1 MINPYPAAATP
12 QHGFTLLELL
22 VALAIFALV
31 SVMAYGGLATVL
43 DQQFATEEIA
53 EQLARLQ
60 KTYMVL
66 QRDFE
71 QVVPRPVRD
80 EFGETMAPLSGGTQ
94 LQLTRGGWNNPA
106 GHPRSSLRR
115 VGYRLEE
122 QSLVRYAWSVLDRA
136 QNSEPLEQ
144 SLLDGV
150 TGIRTRYL
158 DEGNEWQDS
167 WPPETLVATGAQ
179 AGFSLPLAVEVQLE
193 HERFGPITWLF
204 QMPG

>member
-1 MINPYPAAATP
+1 MITLYPCAVTR

-60 KTYMVL
+60 KTYLVL

-80 EFGETMAPLSGGTQ
+80 EYGETMAPLLSGTQ
-94 LQLTRGGWNNPA
+94 LQFTRGGWSNPA

-115 VGYRLEE
+115 VGYRLED
-122 QSLVRYAWSVLDRA
+122 QSLVRYAWLVLDRA

-144 SLLDGV
+144 PLLDGV
-150 TGIRTRYL
+150 TEMRTRFI
-158 DEGNEWQDS
+158 DEGGEWQDS
-167 WPPETLVATGAQ
+167 WPPGTVVASDVEAD
-179 AGFSLPLAVEVQLE
+179 FSLPLAVELQLE
-193 HERFGPITWLF
+193 HERFGPLTWLF
-204 QMPG
+204 QMPR